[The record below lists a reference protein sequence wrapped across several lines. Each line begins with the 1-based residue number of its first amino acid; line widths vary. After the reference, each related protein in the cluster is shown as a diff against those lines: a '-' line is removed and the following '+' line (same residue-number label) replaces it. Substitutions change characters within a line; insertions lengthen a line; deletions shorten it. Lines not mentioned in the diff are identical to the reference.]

1 MSFLLK
7 MATTTQQLP
16 RSFSL
21 ENIRNIAIFDW
32 LRKSARVYHKA
43 QERRGMVEQEPGRL
57 SQQALHLP
65 GGVGQ
70 RSCVGCAACVAQE
83 ALIEC
88 QVIALCAPWTF

>member
-32 LRKSARVYHKA
+32 LGKSARVYHKA
-43 QERRGMVEQEPGRL
+43 QERRG
-57 SQQALHLP
+57 QQALHRQVEWAKGVVLAVPP
-65 GGVGQ
+65 GS
-70 RSCVGCAACVAQE
+70 R
-83 ALIEC
+83 
-88 QVIALCAPWTF
+88 TKR